1 MNTCYRGGDR
11 RRGGMLIITPQMGSL
26 DGGAQGHGRLV
37 SRLTGCGPDG
47 LGDPMEMG
55 EIPDSPSHQQ
65 EAR

>member
-1 MNTCYRGGDR
+1 
-11 RRGGMLIITPQMGSL
+11 MLIITPQMGSL